1 MVYAPSKKHGK
12 NLRKGRFSEPGRIYQ
27 LTCVSY
33 RRQHFFS
40 NFASARLVVQALMQE
55 QLRAATLC
63 FVLMPDHLHWLIQLQ
78 QNISL
83 ATIMQSIKSRS
94 SHNINRRLGRT
105 GRVWQQGYHDH
116 GLRREEDVKDTA
128 RYIIANP
135 IRAGLVAS
143 VMDYP
148 HWDAVWIEER

>member
-1 MVYAPSKKHGK
+1 MVYAPDKKHGK
-12 NLRKGRFSEPGRIYQ
+12 NLRKGRFSEQGRIYL
-27 LTCVSY
+27 LTCVSC
-33 RRQHFFS
+33 RRQRFFN
-40 NFASARLVVQALMQE
+40 NFFCSRLVIQSLIQE
-55 QLRAATLC
+55 QPRAATLC

-78 QNISL
+78 QDLSL
-83 ATIMQSIKSRS
+83 STIMQSMKSRS
-94 SHNINRRLGRT
+94 SHNINRLLGRT
-105 GRVWQQGYHDH
+105 GSVWQPGYHDH

-143 VMDYP
+143 VMEYP